1 MAYPG
6 NPPKGPAGFEK
17 APLTPDDFE
26 RLATAFRPSWEL
38 DEAPFTGAGA
48 LSTADIRALQGG
60 GTHADVRATAQQA
73 VSNGSHAPPKPAV
86 AVDEPATKV
95 IIDPAVRRARIRCAR
110 SYARAVCARAP
121 QGHRLRRAVDCG
133 LGPCAER
140 PGAVR
145 RELGAASSRV
155 ITVRPPRP
163 RVETGPTFEPPG
175 SKKGLWIG
183 VGAAAL
189 ALIGGVVWLA
199 SSGGSDKPVAAPQPA
214 ETVQEK
220 VQPSIPPPPPEAV
233 AATPKPQP
241 TPAPAPPTPP
251 VVAATS
257 LPQAPPLPA
266 TPPPSHAAVAAAPAP
281 HPVASPPPAP
291 PKPATASRPKGPT
304 IVRDVPF

>member
-38 DEAPFTGAGA
+38 DDAPFTGAGT

-73 VSNGSHAPPKPAV
+73 VANVSHAPPKPV
-86 AVDEPATKV
+86 ITVDDPTTKV
-95 IIDPAVRRARIRCAR
+95 IIDPAV
-110 SYARAVCARAP
+110 VAP
-121 QGHRLRRAVDCG
+121 PVAAPV
-133 LGPCAER
+133 PER
-140 PGAVR
+140 PKVIASAGPWT
-145 RELGAASSRV
+145 AAAAPAPGVQAPTSNPSTRV

-163 RVETGPTFEPPG
+163 RVETEPTFAPPG
-175 SKKGLWIG
+175 AKKGVWIG
-183 VGAAAL
+183 VGAAAI
-189 ALIGGVVWLA
+189 AVIGGVVWLS
-199 SSGGSDKPVAAPQPA
+199 SSGSSDKSAAAPPPA
-214 ETVQEK
+214 ETVHEK
-220 VQPSIPPPPPEAV
+220 AQPSIPPPPPEQVAV
-233 AATPKPQP
+233 APRPQA
-241 TPAPAPPTPP
+241 TPAPAAPTPP

-257 LPQAPPLPA
+257 LPQVPASPPAAQPA
-266 TPPPSHAAVAAAPAP
+266 SHAVAAAPPPAP

-304 IVRDVPF
+304 IVRDLPF